1 MTSIN
6 STTRTGT
13 KRAAALALGLA
24 LAASVDARAQGP
36 ADIGTAAAV
45 VNKVT
50 GSVSSRDLRTGDR
63 VHANEEIAT
72 AALSKGQIV
81 FRDETS
87 LTVGPDSRVTLD
99 RFVYDPARGGS
110 TASINAARGVFRF
123 VSGNMPSQSY
133 QVRTPAGTIGVR
145 GTIFDLIVEADGTV
159 VVQLIE
165 GGLDIQARGRTVRMD
180 RNGDVVVLGPDGS
193 IRETIDLTERQRRL
207 LAPIR
212 NILLRRDGT
221 PDFTDDRR
229 RIQDIRRNVRTLGG
243 GGPPGHPG
251 SGDGGQGSGGGDGGG

>member
-1 MTSIN
+1 M
-6 STTRTGT
+6 
-13 KRAAALALGLA
+13 
-24 LAASVDARAQGP
+24 
-36 ADIGTAAAV
+36 
-45 VNKVT
+45 
-50 GSVSSRDLRTGDR
+50 
-63 VHANEEIAT
+63 
-72 AALSKGQIV
+72 